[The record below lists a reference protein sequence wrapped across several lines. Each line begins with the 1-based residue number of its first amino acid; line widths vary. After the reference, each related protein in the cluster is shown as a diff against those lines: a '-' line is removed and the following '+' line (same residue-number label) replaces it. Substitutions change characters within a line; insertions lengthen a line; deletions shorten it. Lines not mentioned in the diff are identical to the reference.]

1 MVLLLIQ
8 IHSFS
13 AQIGFPVLLEGFV
26 RASTYA
32 ADGKELEQGEHGHAH
47 ERIPEKA
54 IGHLELVPYR
64 RQTILPGWPIEKVEE
79 EPELGRVAEAQALQV
94 LFKVLYHQHELLVHF
109 GDLVLPHQL
118 LIALIII
125 GNVAVEVV
133 QGFVSEFLPH
143 TFGPPVLDL
152 R

>member
-13 AQIGFPVLLEGFV
+13 THIGFPVLLEGFV

-47 ERIPEKA
+47 ERIPEIA
-54 IGHLELVPYR
+54 IRVLKLVPYR
-64 RQTILPGWPIEKVEE
+64 LQTILLRRPFEKVEE
-79 EPELGRVAEAQALQV
+79 EPELGCVTEAQALQV
-94 LFKVLYHQHELLVHF
+94 LFKVLYHQHELLVHL

-118 LIALIII
+118 LITLIII
-125 GNVAVEVV
+125 GNLPVEVV
-133 QGFVSEFLPH
+133 QGFVPEFLPH